1 MSRNALE
8 NTNEMCLCPWASYNT
23 PQIELIEYSRRIG
36 KKVYCASLL
45 IMEL

>member
-1 MSRNALE
+1 MSRKYKRNVLVPLG
-8 NTNEMCLCPWASYNT
+8 TYNS
-23 PQIELIEYSRRIG
+23 PPIELIEYSRRIG